1 MQRHSRAREWL
12 IGLALAF
19 VSVLLPFALGE
30 AALRLAAPAP
40 DTHGLFADAPASPV
54 ETRGVPLARGLY
66 AGAPVELNRL
76 GMRDRE
82 FVTPKPPD
90 TLRIVVLG
98 DSMTFGQGAPQ
109 DRVWP
114 RVLEAELARQ
124 LPPGAAHVEVLNLAV
139 PGYNTIQE
147 LAMLR
152 ETGLALHPDV
162 ILVGF
167 FYNDVDLT
175 PRELARLHP
184 GTGAPPAADPRSP
197 VSRAIT
203 ALKEHSSVFAY
214 LSPRIGAVMRRFGGK
229 GYGQAASY
237 NALFAP
243 GAEGWTRTREALVEM
258 KAVAAQAGA
267 GFALVVLPAMVNCS
281 SQTYPMQAYHDAVR
295 EFTRAQGIESVDL
308 LEQLRAVDFSR
319 MWVNPTDGHPDGDA
333 HRLLGEAAARGL
345 APYLAAEAA
354 RRTRATSASKSP
366 RSFSKIATK

>member
-1 MQRHSRAREWL
+1 MQRHSGAREWL
-12 IGLALAF
+12 IGLALALA
-19 VSVLLPFALGE
+19 SILLPFAIGE
-30 AALRLAAPAP
+30 GVLRLLAPAP
-40 DTHGLFADAPASPV
+40 DTRGLFADAPDSKL
-54 ETRGVPLARGLY
+54 ETRGVPHARGVY

-82 FVTPKPPD
+82 FTEPKPPN

-114 RVLEAELARQ
+114 RVLETELARL
-124 LPPGAAHVEVLNLAV
+124 LPANAGHVEVLNLAV

-147 LAMLR
+147 LATLR

-162 ILVGF
+162 ILLGF
-167 FYNDVDLT
+167 FYNDVELT

-184 GTGAPPAADPRSP
+184 GAATPAADVRSP
-197 VSRAIT
+197 VNRAIT
-203 ALKEHSSVFAY
+203 ALKEHSMVFAY

-237 NALFAP
+237 NALYAP
-243 GAEGWTRTREALVEM
+243 GAEGWTLTRDALLEM
-258 KAVAAQAGA
+258 KGVAMQAGA
-267 GFALVVLPAMVNCS
+267 GFAVVVLPAMVNCS
-281 SQTYPMQAYHDAVR
+281 PQTYPMQAYHDALR
-295 EFTRAQGIESVDL
+295 EFTHAQGIESVDL
-308 LEQLRAVDFSR
+308 LESLRSVDFSR
-319 MWVNPTDGHPDGDA
+319 MWVNPTDGHPDAQA

-354 RRTRATSASKSP
+354 RRTRATSASNSP
-366 RSFSKIATK
+366 RSFWKIATK